1 MAARKLTA
9 ASPENPFDP
18 SVQRL
23 LAMGEKANRDHAA
36 NRKVKH
42 LHKAQHEL
50 WKRRIGTTP
59 QTAKALLFAR
69 GPARIRNA
77 TDRPKPCPMRPKAIG
92 HFATALIAPKP
103 VKPCD
108 RAILGA
114 LNSLSKRE
122 QNAPGAGCLQL
133 AFSPPGRGSE
143 RISETSPKPASQ
155 PGCAAVHALESI
167 AISLSLR

>member
-1 MAARKLTA
+1 MR
-9 ASPENPFDP
+9 
-18 SVQRL
+18 
-23 LAMGEKANRDHAA
+23 EKRANRQNPKWPRASLRRPVLKTRLIHPFSACSQW
-36 NRKVKH
+36 V
-42 LHKAQHEL
+42 
-50 WKRRIGTTP
+50 KRRIGTTP

-77 TDRPKPCPMRPKAIG
+77 ADRPKPCPMRPKAIG
-92 HFATALIAPKP
+92 YFATFLIAPKP

-108 RAILGA
+108 RAIFGA

-122 QNAPGAGCLQL
+122 QNAPGAGCLRL
-133 AFSPPGRGSE
+133 AFSPSGRGFE